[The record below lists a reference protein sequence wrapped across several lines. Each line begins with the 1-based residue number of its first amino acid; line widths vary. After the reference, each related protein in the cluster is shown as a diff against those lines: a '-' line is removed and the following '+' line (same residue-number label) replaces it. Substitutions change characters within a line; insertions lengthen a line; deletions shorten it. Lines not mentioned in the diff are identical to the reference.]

1 MCLLETG
8 YWLSTPMK
16 LLWLEL
22 GSFRA
27 YRSLHFEPGAGVNV
41 LIGDNGTGKTSI
53 LEAIGYLASLRSFR
67 NAPDASLVADGSDEA
82 IVRGEFTAADRSS
95 LVEIA
100 IPAQGRRSVL
110 LDGKRPKGRAEIAER
125 VALVAFLP
133 DDLDLVKRGP
143 AYRRD
148 YLDEAAV
155 QVWPVA
161 ASEFGEYDRAVRQRN
176 ALLRRD
182 GHNADVTTLD
192 VLDEKLSS
200 LGSVV
205 LARRLA
211 VVALLEPVVAELY
224 GELSERP
231 GRVEWRYQAAGLGEP
246 DRESSADSLR
256 TLLGDALAGARAG
269 DLDRRITTVGPHRDE
284 VVMLIDGR
292 DVRTRASQG
301 EQRSIALGLRVAA
314 YRVLLDRRGTPP
326 VLLLDD
332 VFSELDPG
340 RGERLVGQLPQGQV
354 FVTSAREEEVPL
366 VGDRWT
372 VSTDGVRAA

>member
-1 MCLLETG
+1 MR
-8 YWLSTPMK
+8 

-27 YRSLHFEPGAGVNV
+27 YESLRFEPGTGVNV

-67 NAPDASLVADGSDEA
+67 NAPDAALVADGADEA
-82 IVRGEFTAADRSS
+82 IIRGEFTAADRSS
-95 LVEIA
+95 LVEVA
-100 IPAQGRRSVL
+100 VPAQGRRSVL
-110 LDGKRPKGRAEIAER
+110 LDGKRPKGRAEVAER

-148 YLDEAAV
+148 YLDEAAI

-161 ASEFGEYDRAVRQRN
+161 ASEFSEYDRTVRQRN

-182 GHNADVTTLD
+182 GRNADATTLD

-205 LARRLA
+205 LRRRLA
-211 VVALLEPVVAELY
+211 VATLLEPVVADLY

-246 DRESSADSLR
+246 ARESSAGALR
-256 TLLGDALAGARAG
+256 TLLVEALGEARSG

-340 RGERLVGQLPQGQV
+340 RGERLVEQLPQGQV

-366 VGDRWT
+366 VGERWT
-372 VSTDGVRAA
+372 VSTGGVRAA

>member
-1 MCLLETG
+1 MR
-8 YWLSTPMK
+8 

-27 YRSLHFEPGAGVNV
+27 YESLRFEPGAGVNV

-53 LEAIGYLASLRSFR
+53 LEAIGYLASLKSFR
-67 NAPDASLVADGSDEA
+67 SAPDASLVADGADEA
-82 IVRGEFTAADRSS
+82 IIRGEFMAADRSS
-95 LVEIA
+95 LVEVSV
-100 IPAQGRRSVL
+100 PAQGRRSVL
-110 LDGKRPKGRAEIAER
+110 LDGKRPKGRAEVAER

-148 YLDEAAV
+148 YLDEAAI

-161 ASEFGEYDRAVRQRN
+161 ASEFSEYERAVRQRN

-182 GHNADVTTLD
+182 GRNADVTTLD
-192 VLDEKLSS
+192 VLDQKISS
-200 LGSVV
+200 LGSAV

-211 VVALLEPVVAELY
+211 VVALLEPVVADLY

-246 DRESSADSLR
+246 DSESTVGELR
-256 TLLGDALAGARAG
+256 NLLAEALSEARTG

-301 EQRSIALGLRVAA
+301 EQRSIALGLRVAS

-340 RGERLVGQLPQGQV
+340 RGERLVEQLPQGQV

-372 VSTDGVRAA
+372 VSTGGVSVS

>member
-1 MCLLETG
+1 MR
-8 YWLSTPMK
+8 

-22 GSFRA
+22 GYFRA

-53 LEAIGYLASLRSFR
+53 LEGIGYLASLRSFR

-143 AYRRD
+143 AYRRG

-161 ASEFGEYDRAVRQRN
+161 ASEFGEYDRVVRQRN
-176 ALLRRD
+176 ALLRRE